1 MQGKLKK
8 LKKEIG
14 KGEFELLTIGRSE
27 SQQEIDTRIDLLD
40 DESRKKERSV
50 GIHELERDVD
60 QNYGDW
66 AKCCRVMNIWILTKF
81 RKFWGKMRRVRGTT
95 PQRRRER
102 VGISRIRIRFKR

>member
-1 MQGKLKK
+1 MKNSKGEIRGLE
-8 LKKEIG
+8 KEIG

-60 QNYGDW
+60 QNYGGL
-66 AKCCRVMNIWILTKF
+66 REIWPGGEYLDHHPIPK
-81 RKFWGKMRRVRGTT
+81 V
-95 PQRRRER
+95 
-102 VGISRIRIRFKR
+102 VGR